1 MEGETHWE
9 WRLRMAREMA
19 AAISSGKHGVQA
31 LYVIGSTKN
40 VTAGPESDLDL
51 VVHFRGTPADGEA
64 LREWLAAW
72 DRRLVAENEAR
83 TGRRCD
89 TILDA
94 HIVTDEDIARG
105 NSFAVRIG
113 AVDDP
118 AWPLPLGGG
127 IHHEDTKNTKAI

>member
-1 MEGETHWE
+1 MDGEIHWQ
-9 WRLRMAREMA
+9 WRLRRAREMA
-19 AAISSGKHGVQA
+19 AALSPGECGVQA

-51 VVHFRGTPADGEA
+51 VVHFRGTAADGEA
-64 LREWLAAW
+64 LRAWLAGW

-89 TILDA
+89 SILDV
-94 HIVTDEDIARG
+94 HVVTDEDIARG
-105 NSFAVRIG
+105 TSFAVRIG

-118 AWPLPLGGG
+118 AWLLPLGGG
-127 IHHEDTKNTKAI
+127 IHHEDTKNTKSI